1 MGIMGSVL
9 VGKLMMWTR
18 VCLRISHLWVE
29 KLGY

>member
-1 MGIMGSVL
+1 MGSIL
-9 VGKLMMWTR
+9 VGRLIMLTR